1 MKDYKNY
8 SLDDFLLDDDFRA
21 LVVADQENKTDI
33 LNEIASRYPGKAADI
48 YRAAEII
55 LALREHDA
63 GLSPGEFE
71 LEVNRILQTTA
82 PDKKIGFNPFTYR
95 LNWISLAASVL
106 ILLGIGWGIT
116 RNSHQPQS
124 AKIYREYIAS
134 VPEALR
140 EVVNENSAPLQIKLP
155 DGSRVKLMPNSRV
168 SYADKFVNNSKRE
181 IYLSGEAFFDV
192 AKDSKNPFFVYANG
206 LLTRVVGTSFL
217 VRAIDAN
224 VEVLV
229 SSGKVTVLPVK
240 DLDKQENK
248 NTELLLTPNQQAFY
262 STKDNLISKSIVA
275 APVEIGKEVPEPN
288 FVFDNLPVSEV
299 FGILEK
305 AYGIPIVFDEPT
317 MRNCSLR
324 VALSNEPFFT
334 KLDIVCKTVD
344 ASYQVRD
351 GQIIVSSEGCN

>member
-1 MKDYKNY
+1 MKDYTNY
-8 SLDDFLLDDDFRA
+8 GLDEFLFDDDFRE
-21 LVVADQENKTDI
+21 LVIADQENKTHN
-33 LNEIASRYPGKAADI
+33 LEKIANQYPQKAAEIDK
-48 YRAAEII
+48 AAEII
-55 LALREHDA
+55 LALRNNAA
-63 GLSPGEFE
+63 GLSHTE
-71 LEVNRILQTTA
+71 LELEINRILQTTT
-82 PDKKIGFNPFTYR
+82 PDKQISFSHFRFR

-116 RNSHQPQS
+116 RNSQQPQS
-124 AKIYREYIAS
+124 VKIYRQYISS
-134 VPEALR
+134 VSETLR
-140 EVVNENSAPLQIKLP
+140 EVVNENAAPLQIKLP
-155 DGSRVKLMPNSRV
+155 DGSKVKLMPNSRV

-192 AKDSKNPFFVYANG
+192 AKDSKNPFFVYASG

-217 VRAIDAN
+217 IRPIDAD

-229 SSGKVTVLPVK
+229 SSGKVTVLPIK
-240 DLDKQENK
+240 DMDKQENK

-275 APVEIGKEVPEPN
+275 TPVEIDKEVTEPN

-305 AYGIPIVFDEPT
+305 AYGIPIVFDEPA

-344 ASYQVRD
+344 AGYQVRD
-351 GQIIVSSEGCN
+351 GQIIVSGEGCN